1 MLCGNGPK
9 GLYTEIYIYL
19 SIEIIAVFVV
29 SLVQITVVRMLQ
41 CLFLTFSSLKLL
53 LFCFMYSC

>member
-1 MLCGNGPK
+1 MH
-9 GLYTEIYIYL
+9 YIYENI